1 MADILNAAERAAE
14 TAAETAEAIDKTAS
28 AAADAAAAAQ
38 TAQAA
43 LAEAGNLPLD
53 GTHTSPSIIDVMLD
67 YLTFEN
73 IAMQVAVV
81 AVALLLGWFLARRL
95 HAYVVKR
102 FYADV
107 PVPETPSA
115 PQAEESI
122 LEAQMK
128 HFRRFLVSIV
138 RNVAFSAISWGFVLL
153 GAYSLVEVFGY
164 DPNSLVLCRIFMHVL
179 FAFAVLSFF
188 TAFFDEFVTKKRL
201 SKHFRKGVAIVFW
214 VLVALHFFGIL
225 DVIVATLETTK
236 LPIGSGNVTLW
247 ACLIAVINVLIT
259 LAVAEWLASITD
271 ALVRRT
277 QISSNLKIVLARVIR
292 IALFVVAV
300 IIALSSVGIDLTVL
314 SVFSGALGVGL
325 GFGLQKIA
333 SNYIS
338 GFIILLDRS
347 LKIDDMVEVAGF
359 KGRITQINT
368 RYTVVRSSDGIE
380 CIVPNENF
388 VTSTV
393 KNYSYTD
400 EASTVYVAISVAYD
414 ADVKRA
420 LEIMLEEG
428 SRERPRI
435 AKGRKP
441 WAYVEGF
448 GASGIDLKLA
458 FWCTDPKNGTAGL
471 RTEVALAIF
480 DRFVE
485 EKIEVP
491 YNRLELDLRYAETP
505 LRVMRVDAPSDQA
518 KPVPADAP
526 AAEGVIHTP

>member
-1 MADILNAAERAAE
+1 MADITNAAAAGAAQ
-14 TAAETAEAIDKTAS
+14 AAETAEN
-28 AAADAAAAAQ
+28 
-38 TAQAA
+38 A
-43 LAEAGNLPLD
+43 LAEAGSLPLD
-53 GTHTSPSIIDVMLD
+53 GTHASQSIIDVMFD
-67 YLTFEN
+67 YLSLEN
-73 IAMQVAVV
+73 IAMQAAVV
-81 AVALLLGWFLARRL
+81 AVALFCGWLIARRL
-95 HAYVVKR
+95 YAYVVAR
-102 FYADV
+102 FYSNGADADIEAAASGDH
-107 PVPETPSA
+107 P
-115 PQAEESI
+115 I
-122 LEAQMK
+122 LEVQLL
-128 HFRRFLVSIV
+128 HLRRFLVSV
-138 RNVAFSAISWGFVLL
+138 MKNVAFSAVGWIFVAV
-153 GAYSLVEVFGY
+153 GAYTLVAGFGY
-164 DPNSLVLCRIFMHVL
+164 ERNSLILCRIFMHVL

-201 SKHFRKGVAIVFW
+201 SRHFRQGVATCFW
-214 VLVALHFFGIL
+214 ILVVLHFFGIL
-225 DVIVATLETTK
+225 DAVVAFLETTK

-247 ACLIAVINVLIT
+247 ACLIAVINVLVT
-259 LAVAEWLASITD
+259 LAVAEWLSGIADT
-271 ALVRRT
+271 LLKQT
-277 QISSNLKIVLARVIR
+277 QLSTNLKIVLGRIIR
-292 IALFVVAV
+292 IALFVIAV

-368 RYTVVRSSDGIE
+368 RFTVVRSSDGIE

-428 SRERPRI
+428 MRERPRI
-435 AKGRKP
+435 AMDRKP

-458 FWCTDPKNGTAGL
+458 FWCTDPKNGTASL
-471 RTEVALAIF
+471 RTTIALAIY
-480 DRFVE
+480 DRFVAE
-485 EKIEVP
+485 GIEVP

-505 LRVMRVDAPSDQA
+505 LRVMQVKPEEAKAESAPS
-518 KPVPADAP
+518 AP
-526 AAEGVIHTP
+526 AQAEGVIRSV